1 MTLVIHVVIFFVCL
15 QNIVLY
21 SDAIEV
27 NLNSAKNVELNDLM
41 TLLIPTSDKIANAK
55 CRNHS
60 LYYLENARKFTL
72 WATESKYIFYTH
84 DINNFVTYL

>member
-1 MTLVIHVVIFFVCL
+1 MTVLINVAIFFVCS

-21 SDAIEV
+21 SDAAQV

-55 CRNHS
+55 CKNHS

-72 WATESKYIFYTH
+72 WATESKYT
-84 DINNFVTYL
+84 